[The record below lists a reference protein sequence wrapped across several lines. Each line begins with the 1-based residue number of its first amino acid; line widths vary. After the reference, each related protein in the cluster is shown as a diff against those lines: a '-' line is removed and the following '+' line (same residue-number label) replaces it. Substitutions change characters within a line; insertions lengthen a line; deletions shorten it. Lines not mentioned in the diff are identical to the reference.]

1 MQINVGRKHV
11 NKRKRMRGD
20 MLVWMIEF
28 ATKNLSLRAKNVSK
42 YTSNWEVARVIIA
55 CYYFEAKEICKEKRK
70 MEDFAEKRKI
80 FLKKFGGFRKS
91 L

>member
-1 MQINVGRKHV
+1 
-11 NKRKRMRGD
+11 MRGD

-42 YTSNWEVARVIIA
+42 YTSNWEDERVIIA
-55 CYYFEAKEICKEKRK
+55 CYYFEAKSVKKKEK
-70 MEDFAEKRKI
+70 MENFAEKRKI

>member
-1 MQINVGRKHV
+1 MPINVGRKHV
-11 NKRKRMRGD
+11 NKRKLMRGD

-55 CYYFEAKEICKEKRK
+55 CYYFEAKRNLERK
-70 MEDFAEKRKI
+70 A
-80 FLKKFGGFRKS
+80 KK
-91 L
+91 

>member
-1 MQINVGRKHV
+1 
-11 NKRKRMRGD
+11 MRGD
-20 MLVWMIEF
+20 MLAWMIEF
-28 ATKNLSLRAKNVSK
+28 ATKNLSLRAKNDSK

-55 CYYFEAKEICKEKRK
+55 CYYFEAKRDLYRK
-70 MEDFAEKRKI
+70 AKKWRILQKKRKI

>member
-1 MQINVGRKHV
+1 
-11 NKRKRMRGD
+11 
-20 MLVWMIEF
+20 MIEF

-42 YTSNWEVARVIIA
+42 YTSNGEDARVIIA
-55 CYYFEAKEICKEKRK
+55 CYYFEAKRKKEKI
-70 MEDFAEKRKI
+70 ENFAEKRKI

>member
-11 NKRKRMRGD
+11 NKRKLMRGD
-20 MLVWMIEF
+20 MLVWIIEF

-55 CYYFEAKEICKEKRK
+55 CYYFEAKRN
-70 MEDFAEKRKI
+70 
-80 FLKKFGGFRKS
+80 L
-91 L
+91 